1 MTVLAIAPMHNSN
14 GKKDATGAFL
24 PEARAFAKLHRG
36 RLLTFDNNAPKPQRF
51 TDVVD
56 WLTPHRDV
64 ECAAFFMHGF
74 RSGLQCGAHMR
85 NVHVLAATLR
95 ACGVRSVALYACDAA
110 RDLDADRSDDL
121 DDGDAGAGG
130 FASALSGAL
139 PGVPVYAHP
148 TTAHTTRNPHVR
160 VFNGG
165 GDGAWLVE
173 PGSPWWRHWRRALQ
187 DDAALRLSFPLWS
200 RERLV
205 AELASRA
212 AAA

>member
-1 MTVLAIAPMHNSN
+1 MTVLAIAPAHNT
-14 GKKDATGAFL
+14 GAKKDATGAFQ
-24 PEARAFAKLHRG
+24 PEALAFAKMHAG
-36 RLLTFDNNAPKPQRF
+36 RRMLFDNTAPAKARF
-51 TDVVD
+51 ANVIDY
-56 WLTPHRDV
+56 LTPHRNV
-64 ECAAFFMHGF
+64 ECVAFFCHGLKT
-74 RSGLQCGAHMR
+74 GLQIGATMR
-85 NVHVLAATLR
+85 NVHALAATLR
-95 ACGVRSVALYACDAA
+95 TCGVRSVALYACDAA
-110 RDLDADRSDDL
+110 RDLDADQHDDL

-160 VFNGG
+160 VFTGG

-173 PGSPWWRHWRRALQ
+173 PGSPWWRHWRAALQ
-187 DDAALRLSFPLWS
+187 DDAALRLGFPLWS

-205 AELASRA
+205 VELASRA